1 MNKKEY
7 YAEYYKE
14 HRDELKEYHKKWYQK
29 NKDKNQDKY
38 RAYSKQYNQ
47 QNKDKHK
54 QITKTWIKNNKERW
68 HELMRKVNS
77 KRQRELGF
85 VPLNEWFEGSEGHH
99 IDKEF
104 VIYMPKEYHQSVS
117 HNVWTGKNMALINAL
132 AYDYLLE
139 IKIAQ
144 GGA

>member
-77 KRQRELGF
+77 KRQRSLGF
-85 VPLNEWFEGSEGHH
+85 IPLNKFFKGSEAHH
-99 IDKEF
+99 ICRTF
-104 VIYMPKEYHQSVS
+104 VIYVPKEIHQSIR
-117 HNVWTGKNMALINAL
+117 HNVWTGKNMEEINKL
-132 AYDYLLE
+132 AWE
-139 IKIAQ
+139 FV
-144 GGA
+144 